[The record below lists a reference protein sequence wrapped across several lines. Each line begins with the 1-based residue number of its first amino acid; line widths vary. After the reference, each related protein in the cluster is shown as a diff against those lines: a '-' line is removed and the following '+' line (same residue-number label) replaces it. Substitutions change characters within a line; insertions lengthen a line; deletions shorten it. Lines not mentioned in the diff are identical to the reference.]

1 METFIKLLAHLAL
14 LFLSGLIV
22 FLLWNVLMP
31 EIFNLP
37 TITYM
42 QSIGLTLLCNALFA
56 PKKID

>member
-1 METFIKLLAHLAL
+1 METFIKSLAHLAL

-22 FLLWNVLMP
+22 FLMWNVLMP

-42 QSIGLTLLCNALFA
+42 QSVGLTLLCKALFE